1 MATQVGHEKT
11 FGVAAAGR
19 SRAVRAGV
27 IGLGFIGEVHVRA
40 IRAAGATVAAVADA
54 SPTTIAE
61 TADRL
66 GAGWGAP
73 SAEALLASPDVDVVH
88 ICTPNHLHAPLARMA
103 IEAGKHVI
111 CEKPLATTRS
121 DAEDLVDAA
130 RAAGV
135 VAAVPFIYRYY
146 PTVREARE
154 RVITGATG
162 PVRLIHGSYL
172 QDWLSTSADQNWRV
186 DPAMGGASRT
196 FADIGVHWCDLVEF
210 ATGHRITA
218 LAARLL
224 TAFPQRGP
232 DDDGNGQSARPVG
245 TEDAAA
251 LLFETDQGAVGSLVA
266 SQVTPG
272 RKNRLWFSL
281 DGATTSLAFDQ
292 EAPESLWVGSRA
304 STSLVLRGSEGMSE
318 AAQRLSVLP
327 AGHPQGYQDCFNAFV
342 SDVYAAVAGEA
353 PDGLPRF
360 DDGLRAAALTEAVLA
375 SSASRSWVEVPS

>member
-1 MATQVGHEKT
+1 
-11 FGVAAAGR
+11 
-19 SRAVRAGV
+19 VRAGV

-40 IRAAGATVAAVADA
+40 IRAAGGTLAAVADA
-54 SPTTIAE
+54 PPATITE
-61 TADRL
+61 TAERL
-66 GAGWGAP
+66 GARWGAP
-73 SAEALLASPDVDVVH
+73 SAEALIGSPDVDVVH

-103 IEAGKHVI
+103 IEAGKHVV
-111 CEKPLATTRS
+111 CEKPLATTVS
-121 DAEDLVDAA
+121 DAQDLVGAA

-146 PTVREARE
+146 PTVQEARA
-154 RVITGATG
+154 RVGTGAAG

-172 QDWLSTSADQNWRV
+172 QDWLSTRADQNWRV
-186 DPAMGGASRT
+186 DPALGGASRT

-224 TAFPQRGP
+224 TAFAQRGT
-232 DDDGNGQSARPVG
+232 DDDGNGSGSGSGSGSGPVG

-304 STSLVLRGSEGMSE
+304 GTSLVMRGSEGMSE
-318 AAQRLSVLP
+318 AAARLSVLP

>member
-1 MATQVGHEKT
+1 
-11 FGVAAAGR
+11 
-19 SRAVRAGV
+19 
-27 IGLGFIGEVHVRA
+27 
-40 IRAAGATVAAVADA
+40 
-54 SPTTIAE
+54 
-61 TADRL
+61 
-66 GAGWGAP
+66 
-73 SAEALLASPDVDVVH
+73 
-88 ICTPNHLHAPLARMA
+88 
-103 IEAGKHVI
+103 
-111 CEKPLATTRS
+111 
-121 DAEDLVDAA
+121 
-130 RAAGV
+130 
-135 VAAVPFIYRYY
+135 VPFIYRYY
-146 PTVREARE
+146 PTVQEARA
-154 RVITGATG
+154 RVTTGAAG

-172 QDWLSTSADQNWRV
+172 QDWLSTRADQNWRV
-186 DPAMGGASRT
+186 DPALGGASRT

-224 TAFPQRGP
+224 TAFPQRGT
-232 DDDGNGQSARPVG
+232 DDDGNGHGSRPVG

-304 STSLVLRGSEGMSE
+304 GTSLVMRGSEGMSE

-327 AGHPQGYQDCFNAFV
+327 AGHPQGYQDCFNGFV
-342 SDVYAAVAGEA
+342 SDVYAAVTGEA

-360 DDGLRAAALTEAVLA
+360 DDGLRAAVLTEAVLA
-375 SSASRSWVEVPS
+375 SSATRSWVEVPS